1 MKRFSVQRLLLN
13 LGAFVEIRG
22 LKEAKRGKLIS
33 KNENEKYRGTK
44 CYVQQLKKSVGL
56 NSCFELQ
63 YLRMN
68 D

>member
-1 MKRFSVQRLLLN
+1 MKRFSVQKLLVKLR
-13 LGAFVEIRG
+13 ASVELRG
-22 LKEAKRGKLIS
+22 LKEAKRGKSIS

-56 NSCFELQ
+56 DSCYELQ

>member
-1 MKRFSVQRLLLN
+1 MEL
-13 LGAFVEIRG
+13 RG
-22 LKEAKRGKLIS
+22 LKEAKRGKSIS

-44 CYVQQLKKSVGL
+44 CYVRQVKNL

-68 D
+68 DLKKKNDKIV

>member
-1 MKRFSVQRLLLN
+1 MEL
-13 LGAFVEIRG
+13 RG
-22 LKEAKRGKLIS
+22 LKEAKRGKSIS